1 MATSVKPSRVA
12 FLFASSGGLAQIVA
26 ALTVLFLPVL
36 GQCEMAL
43 GGQLVCSRLSYIQ
56 LGGNALGY
64 GLLLLMVAIGVLAVG
79 STRDVNYRRVVIIRW
94 VGALLSLVVA
104 VITGW
109 SFGLVFVP
117 GAVLL
122 LLAALR
128 TRPQSA

>member
-1 MATSVKPSRVA
+1 MAPGTTGMYSTAPPMAV
-12 FLFASSGGLAQIVA
+12 LSSSLTIRTAKFGFWLAPDIPA
-26 ALTVLFLPVL
+26 K
-36 GQCEMAL
+36 
-43 GGQLVCSRLSYIQ
+43 
-56 LGGNALGY
+56 
-64 GLLLLMVAIGVLAVG
+64 LMVAIGVLAVG